1 MSDQEI
7 EKAKLAAERKAR
19 GLGIFE
25 AAMLIVTDGEL
36 SDTPS
41 VDWIRDIGWE
51 IEDSLKN
58 WETCTIKV
66 SYSILGNNRYGGVD
80 IEIKLGEDSV
90 IYSATKEEDEDGD
103 NETSIKVFR
112 MGSWVDRFITYS
124 KEVRAKYEKQQ
135 LDKIQQERNEAL
147 KPFLEIDF

>member
-1 MSDQEI
+1 
-7 EKAKLAAERKAR
+7 
-19 GLGIFE
+19 
-25 AAMLIVTDGEL
+25 MLIVTDGEL

-103 NETSIKVFR
+103 NETSITVFR

>member
-103 NETSIKVFR
+103 NETSITVFR
-112 MGSWVDRFITYS
+112 MGSWVDRFLAYS
-124 KEVRAKYEKQQ
+124 KEIYTRYEKQQ
-135 LDKIQQERNEAL
+135 QRKADQKKLKICSYF
-147 KPFLEIDF
+147 KC

>member
-103 NETSIKVFR
+103 NETSITVFR

>member
-103 NETSIKVFR
+103 NETSITVFR

-135 LDKIQQERNEAL
+135 QEKIQQERNFGHV
-147 KPFLEIDF
+147 P

>member
-103 NETSIKVFR
+103 NETSITVFR

-135 LDKIQQERNEAL
+135 QEKIQQERSEAL
-147 KPFLEIDF
+147 KPFSDIDF